1 VAKKCKFTATIPWIS
16 IALLLKLSG
25 GGGRL
30 WRIILFDRRQ
40 RRARRRTRTLQS
52 MHASRLVLLLA
63 LAGGARAL
71 VPTRPAARPIARRAA
86 PESDEARRERRKGM
100 TDWEIYTDGEYG
112 AAFKFPWEVDAT
124 DKTAVGHA
132 LPIALVASLYLLPLA
147 FGVATGA
154 ITF

>member
-1 VAKKCKFTATIPWIS
+1 M
-16 IALLLKLSG
+16 
-25 GGGRL
+25 R
-30 WRIILFDRRQ
+30 
-40 RRARRRTRTLQS
+40 
-52 MHASRLVLLLA
+52 ASRLVLLMA

-71 VPTRPAARPIARRAA
+71 APTRPAASLRRAGAPTARRAA

>member
-1 VAKKCKFTATIPWIS
+1 
-16 IALLLKLSG
+16 
-25 GGGRL
+25 
-30 WRIILFDRRQ
+30 
-40 RRARRRTRTLQS
+40 

-71 VPTRPAARPIARRAA
+71 APTRPAASLRPTARRAA

-132 LPIALVASLYLLPLA
+132 LPIALVASLYLLPLG

>member
-1 VAKKCKFTATIPWIS
+1 
-16 IALLLKLSG
+16 
-25 GGGRL
+25 
-30 WRIILFDRRQ
+30 
-40 RRARRRTRTLQS
+40 
-52 MHASRLVLLLA
+52 MHASRVVLLLA

-71 VPTRPAARPIARRAA
+71 APTRPAASLRPTARRAA

-132 LPIALVASLYLLPLA
+132 LPIALVASLYLLPLG